1 MRRGSGSR
9 RGLVL
14 RSRQLSLSETGSVA
28 PGRFAV
34 TALLVLLAPSVA
46 CAHTVACTDGRA
58 PPEARPAGNEF
69 ESAAR
74 ILTQIHRVRI
84 AFAIAA
90 TVDYACVTEHAIFL
104 APSAVPRAEA
114 GAGPFATSDAFLIAA
129 WSAGAFV
136 EHVARTPPEQA
147 APKVLEHFGCALGAT
162 RVVGD
167 DLHDA
172 ADRLWAM
179 LPAVLH
185 PPAAAFHNSIQRG
198 WAACLP

>member
-1 MRRGSGSR
+1 MT
-9 RGLVL
+9 
-14 RSRQLSLSETGSVA
+14 SLWGIGSVA
-28 PGRFAV
+28 ARRFAV
-34 TALLVLLAPSVA
+34 PALLLLTPGVTRAD
-46 CAHTVACTDGRA
+46 TVVCMDGRA
-58 PPEARPAGNEF
+58 PPEARPAGSEF

-74 ILTQIHRVRI
+74 ILTRIHHVRI
-84 AFAIAA
+84 AFAFAA

-104 APSAVPRAEA
+104 APSAIPRAEG

-147 APKVLEHFGCALGAT
+147 APKALEHFGCALGAT

-172 ADRLWAM
+172 ADRLWAL
-179 LPAVLH
+179 LPVVLH
-185 PPAAAFHNSIQRG
+185 PPAAAFHDSIQRG